1 MSEDVAVKVDR
12 LYKSF
17 KLPKEQSSGIKQ
29 AIINRVKGKKG
40 YEVQH
45 VLNDISFEIKKGEF
59 FGIVGR
65 NGSGKSTLLKLLA
78 GIYTPDKGGVQI
90 NGSLTPFIELGV
102 GFNPELSG
110 RDNVYLNGALL
121 GFSRKEMDEKY
132 DDIVKFAELSRFM
145 DQKLKNYSSGM
156 QVRLAFSIA
165 THADSDILIFDEV
178 LAVGDARFQ
187 QKCLDIFRKLKK
199 EGKTIIL
206 VSHSTGDVE
215 KFCDRVLVV
224 DKSKALGVFSARE
237 AIALYEKL
245 NIDEQEDKGAQ
256 TEQIMRWGNEHLRIN
271 KISFNNN
278 PVSVGDPLEVIFAIE
293 RNKKYVNEELPYRV
307 GLAFYDED
315 EVNISGPNSEGTKLV
330 FKPGELHQTVVYRIE
345 KTTFNQGKYSV
356 TAAVLDNNGEKSL
369 DHIIDAATIN
379 VVSDKIY
386 HGKVVLNDVTWK
398 VKQK

>member
-1 MSEDVAVKVDR
+1 MSDDVAVKVNG

-17 KLPKEQSSGIKQ
+17 KLPKEQSSGLKQ
-29 AIINRVKGKKG
+29 LLINRLKGKKG
-40 YEVQH
+40 YEIQH
-45 VLNDISFEIKKGEF
+45 VLNDISFEVKKGEF

-78 GIYTPDKGGVQI
+78 DIYTPDKGSVRVS
-90 NGSLTPFIELGV
+90 GSLTPFIELGV

-121 GFSRKEMDEKY
+121 GFSRKEMDDKY

-165 THADSDILIFDEV
+165 THADADILIFDEV

-206 VSHSTGDVE
+206 VSHSTADVE

-224 DKSKALGVFSARE
+224 EKSQALGVFPARE
-237 AIALYEKL
+237 AIGIYEKL
-245 NIDEQEDKGAQ
+245 NADDPEQKSSQSEKV
-256 TEQIMRWGNEHLRIN
+256 TRWGNEQLRIN
-271 KISFNNN
+271 DISFNNN
-278 PVSVGDPLEVIFAIE
+278 PVVLGEPLEIIFSIE
-293 RNKKYVNEELPYRV
+293 RNKEYKNETLLYRV

-315 EVNISGPNSEGTKLV
+315 EVNVSGPNSEGVRLV
-330 FKPGELHQTVVYRIE
+330 FKPGELHHTVTYRIDE
-345 KTTFNQGKYSV
+345 VIFNQGKYSI
-356 TAAVLDNNGEKSL
+356 TAAILDDNGEKSL
-369 DHIIDAATIN
+369 DHIIDAATVKVI
-379 VVSDKIY
+379 SDKIY
-386 HGKVVLNDVTWK
+386 HGKVVLANTSWK
-398 VKQK
+398 QST